1 MRSADFSGW
10 RRLIKWP
17 PVKGMMMRLTDKFTK
32 HPDTARILFIH
43 ADFLSIKTVKQ
54 TLNFFSA

>member
-1 MRSADFSGW
+1 
-10 RRLIKWP
+10 
-17 PVKGMMMRLTDKFTK
+17 MMMRLTDKFTK

-43 ADFLSIKTVKQ
+43 ADFLSIKAVKQ